1 MARAHFGT
9 GFFVVVGLVAGAA
22 TAAAQAPS
30 VAPAAWPPVQRAAT
44 PHAALNDAIE
54 AQRRGDYENAA
65 LLLQGAAAGQ
75 ALLTTTE
82 QQELTR
88 LLKDNGAALDARR
101 AASEQLR
108 LAVNALRDKRQTD
121 AVDLLK
127 KVAVNEQYLTAT
139 DRQTFRQCSVGLNLP
154 GVAAPS
160 ANATQPAGANAT
172 RPASV
177 DPAAQARLLVRQ
189 ARAQLIQGDF
199 DRADQEAREAVA
211 LKVEFARNEDSPARI
226 FDDLAKARADASAL
240 LKASR
245 SALARKD
252 YDRAEQYAHQ
262 SEKASSTWS
271 MTFFG
276 DTPAK
281 ALKDI
286 DAARAAAHVV
296 KADAG
301 RGRLTPPVQPAAV
314 QTAKP
319 DAVKPAAVQTAA
331 KPDAQPAVVQASNS
345 PPAAAPAAPA
355 PVKDAKNTEQAR
367 ALLAQARKAIDAG
380 DLIKARQLIDQA
392 RCSSP
397 ICNGS
402 RTTPTSSWPRS
413 PAPRR
418 GPTRPRPWS
427 RART

>member
-9 GFFVVVGLVAGAA
+9 EFFLVVGLVAGAA
-22 TAAAQAPS
+22 TAAAQAPG
-30 VAPAAWPPVQRAAT
+30 VAPNAWPPTPTRAAN

-54 AQRRGDYENAA
+54 AQRHGDYEKAA

-108 LAVNALRDKRQTD
+108 LAVNALRDRRQTD

-127 KVAVNEQYLTAT
+127 KVAVNEQYLTAA

-154 GVAAPS
+154 S
-160 ANATQPAGANAT
+160 ASGADAT
-172 RPASV
+172 RLAGVDAGRPAVV
-177 DPAAQARLLVRQ
+177 DPTAQARLLVRQ
-189 ARAQLIQGDF
+189 ARANLIQGDF
-199 DRADQEAREAVA
+199 DKADQQAREAVA

-226 FDDLAKARADASAL
+226 FDDLAKARADAVAL

-252 YDRAEQYAHQ
+252 YDRAEQYARQ

-271 MTFFG
+271 MTLWG

-286 DAARAAAHVV
+286 EEARAAAPALPQPGPPSQTPVGAASPRPYSRPWC
-296 KADAG
+296 KPPPG
-301 RGRLTPPVQPAAV
+301 R
-314 QTAKP
+314 
-319 DAVKPAAVQTAA
+319 
-331 KPDAQPAVVQASNS
+331 
-345 PPAAAPAAPA
+345 
-355 PVKDAKNTEQAR
+355 
-367 ALLAQARKAIDAG
+367 
-380 DLIKARQLIDQA
+380 
-392 RCSSP
+392 
-397 ICNGS
+397 
-402 RTTPTSSWPRS
+402 
-413 PAPRR
+413 APRR
-418 GPTRPRPWS
+418 PSYRRPTRRPPKVGRSLRERPATRGASRPPSRRSRTPRTPNRPAPCWPRPARPSTPATSS
-427 RART
+427 RRASSSTRPGR

>member
-154 GVAAPS
+154 GVRRGPTRA
-160 ANATQPAGANAT
+160 AGANAT
-172 RPASV
+172 RPASA
-177 DPAAQARLLVRQ
+177 DPTVQARLLVRQ
-189 ARAQLIQGDF
+189 ARADLIQGDF
-199 DRADQEAREAVA
+199 DKADKEAREAVA

-226 FDDLAKARADASAL
+226 FDDLAKA
-240 LKASR
+240 
-245 SALARKD
+245 AR
-252 YDRAEQYAHQ
+252 RRRRPPQGVAH
-262 SEKASSTWS
+262 APWPARTTTGPSS
-271 MTFFG
+271 
-276 DTPAK
+276 
-281 ALKDI
+281 
-286 DAARAAAHVV
+286 
-296 KADAG
+296 
-301 RGRLTPPVQPAAV
+301 
-314 QTAKP
+314 
-319 DAVKPAAVQTAA
+319 
-331 KPDAQPAVVQASNS
+331 
-345 PPAAAPAAPA
+345 
-355 PVKDAKNTEQAR
+355 
-367 ALLAQARKAIDAG
+367 
-380 DLIKARQLIDQA
+380 
-392 RCSSP
+392 
-397 ICNGS
+397 
-402 RTTPTSSWPRS
+402 TPTSRKR
-413 PAPRR
+413 PAPPGR
-418 GPTRPRPWS
+418 
-427 RART
+427 